1 MKEPLNIRLLVL
13 HLAKKIYVLLIGAVL
28 GALVFGGGYYLKT
41 YVFAPADI
49 YVATSQLYLTY
60 SKEVKIDNIYI
71 NDYTWQTLAGSDACV
86 EEALKEL
93 PKGYTPEFLRSVVK
107 AGLES
112 DVRLVTVTV
121 SCENPDE
128 AVLIANAYEKAIA
141 KLADRMEDVTGVQVF
156 DSAKTAVKK
165 GFDDR
170 TLRMSITGAI
180 IGTVAALVLLLFLF
194 SVDDSVYLPETTMLR
209 YNIPTL
215 LCFEK
220 KNMILSSWDEKAAAN
235 NLSEVLSGKRK
246 VCLTDV
252 SGESGCSAEEIGPC
266 LEGLK
271 KLTGAADMIHPVDG
285 INQNADVISE
295 IKESDGVILLLKAGG
310 NNGKMAER
318 AMDYLKI
325 HKTDILGFV
334 LYDTDKKGMLK
345 YLSNRK

>member
-1 MKEPLNIRLLVL
+1 MKEPLNIKLLVL
-13 HLAKKIYVLLIGAVL
+13 YLAKRFYVLLIGAVL
-28 GALVFGGGYYLKT
+28 GALIFGGGYYLKT
-41 YVFAPADI
+41 YVFAPASI

-93 PKGYTPEFLRSVVK
+93 SEGYTPEYLRSVVK

-121 SCENPDE
+121 SCENPDD
-128 AVLIANAYEKAIA
+128 AVRIANAYEKAIA
-141 KLADRMEDVTGVQVF
+141 KLGDRMEDVVEVQVF
-156 DSAKTAVKK
+156 DSAKTAEKK

-180 IGTVAALVLLLFLF
+180 IGLVAALVLLLFLF
-194 SVDDSVYLPETTMLR
+194 AVDDSVYLPETTMIR
-209 YNIPTL
+209 YGIPTL
-215 LCFEK
+215 LCFAK
-220 KNMILSSWDEKAAAN
+220 KDMTLSSWDEKAAAN
-235 NLSEVLSGKRK
+235 NLKEILSGKQK
-246 VCLTDV
+246 VCLTDI
-252 SGESGCSAEEIGPC
+252 SAENGCAVEDIKPC
-266 LEGLK
+266 LEGMK
-271 KLTGAADMIHPVDG
+271 KLTDAADIIQPVEG
-285 INQNADVISE
+285 INQNADVLSQ
-295 IKESDGVILLLKAGG
+295 IKESDGVILLLKAGK

-334 LYDTDKKGMLK
+334 LYDTDKKRLLK
-345 YLSNRK
+345 YLSCRK